1 MTQETKGKILRNLY
15 LQKSFGYRFIEPFR
29 LKQTVQMNHFM
40 SQETLKEC
48 NLCDAAKISKD
59 KVFAFGN
66 QNSQI
71 LFITIVPTMDPTTLE
86 TFTKMIQ
93 NVLGISLENIHLIS
107 LIKCNVSEK
116 TPNLESYYQ
125 KCKGYI
131 ENQLATTQAK
141 LIVTLGESYNYLC
154 ETKSDLSQVR
164 GTVIKWQDK
173 NLIPIYHPNFLLRNP
188 SLKKET
194 FEDLKKIKLLLEQL

>member
-15 LQKSFGYRFIEPFR
+15 LQKSFGYRFIGPFK
-29 LKQTVQMNHFM
+29 LNQTVQEDHFM

-59 KVFAFGN
+59 KIFANGN

-71 LFITIVPTMDPTTLE
+71 IFITVVPTMDESSLDI
-86 TFTKMIQ
+86 FTKMIQ
-93 NVLGISLENIHLIS
+93 NVLGISLDNIYLIS

-116 TPNLESYYQ
+116 TPNLESYFQ
-125 KCKGYI
+125 KCKGYL

-141 LIVTLGESYNYLC
+141 LIVTLGESYNYLLN
-154 ETKSDLSQVR
+154 TKSDLGQVR
-164 GTVIKWQDK
+164 GSVIKWNDK